1 MSWLFSQALVEAC
14 LPPNSLETEP
24 CAQLNVMPTPH
35 QFWRNDKTME
45 PSRFSRFGLT
55 CAALTEDRGAELL
68 TAWLAG
74 FHARTSA
81 QQDQEPDLMASAL
94 DSGASLPASFARWSP
109 QLFGWKTAQCSLL
122 EDSSECLETLPRW
135 GSMRNGMLYLRQT
148 LAPGISAIGSG
159 SLLPTLTVCGNYNA
173 KGASPTSGD
182 GLATVLKKLPTLLAS
197 DGSKGGPNQARG
209 SGSLSLPSAVARLP
223 TLVAD
228 DTGMRKS
235 KYAQG
240 GTPLSLA
247 VSQLPMLTT
256 IGLNGGSNS
265 RAAREKA
272 GESPTHSGPLN
283 PDWCEWFMGF
293 PIGWTAS
300 SALAMP
306 KFHEWQQQHSPLL
319 PSSSKEAA

>member
-1 MSWLFSQALVEAC
+1 MSWLFSRALVEAC
-14 LPPNSLETEP
+14 SPPNCSATEP
-24 CAQLNVMPTPH
+24 SAQLNVMPTPH

-55 CAALTEDRGAELL
+55 YAVLTADRGAELL
-68 TAWLAG
+68 TAYLAG
-74 FHARTSA
+74 FPVKTLALPEVG
-81 QQDQEPDLMASAL
+81 QDLTEPVPAF
-94 DSGASLPASFARWSP
+94 GASSRASFARWSP
-109 QLFGWKTAQCSLL
+109 DSFGWKTAQCSLL
-122 EDSSECLETLPRW
+122 EDSPESLVTLPRW

-148 LAPGISAIGSG
+148 LAPGISVSGFG

-182 GLATVLKKLPTLLAS
+182 GLATKLKL
-197 DGSKGGPNQARG
+197 
-209 SGSLSLPSAVARLP
+209 LP

-228 DTGMRKS
+228 DTGMRKA

-247 VSQLPMLTT
+247 VQKLPTLVARDYRHPGRSRLERT
-256 IGLNGGSNS
+256 GSTAGDHLPNS
-265 RAAREKA
+265 V
-272 GESPTHSGPLN
+272 GGPLN

-300 SALAMP
+300 SVLATP
-306 KFHEWQQQHSPLL
+306 KFQEWRQQHMPHSQQPLT
-319 PSSSKEAA
+319 KEAA